1 MGGACSRAHPR
12 SRGENLS
19 YRACQL
25 ARGGSS
31 PLTRGKLGV
40 DVFGQAA
47 GGLIPAHAGKT
58 SFHALLTRATGAHP
72 RSRGENLYPSRL
84 SSIRPGSSPL
94 TRGKPL
100 TAAARSPSMGL
111 IPAHAGKT
119 YQRSQ
124 RSQEPWAHPRSRG
137 ENNRRSRERAYR
149 RGSSPLT
156 RGKPAGWQT
165 PAIHTGLIPAH
176 AGKTGRVANPSYPHG
191 AHPRSRGENRRTRS
205 AGPAGVGSSPLTRGK
220 HLDTRAVGDLRG
232 LIPAH
237 AGKTKS
243 SVPASPE
250 QRAHPRSRGENEMKP

>member
-176 AGKTGRVANPSYPHG
+176 AGKTGGRAARAPPG
-191 AHPRSRGENRRTRS
+191 WAHPRSRGENTWT
-205 AGPAGVGSSPLTRGK
+205 PAPLATCVGSSPLTRGK
-220 HLDTRAVGDLRG
+220 QNQAFRPHPNKG

-237 AGKTKS
+237 AGKT
-243 SVPASPE
+243 
-250 QRAHPRSRGENEMKP
+250 R